1 MLLNHLELKVKDL
14 QKALETVDLKQRMEM
29 TKKALDEEL
38 QIFKLQGRIKN
49 LLNKETPPALSSSD
63 KFKPQ
68 LHNYKREEIQEY
80 RQKMEKK
87 NLPEYVK
94 TEAEKQ
100 IFRLEKMHTES
111 SEASMVRN
119 YLDWLF
125 DLPWNNWSEDRLN
138 LKMAQKILDERSL

>member
-29 TKKALDEEL
+29 TKKVLDEEL

-87 NLPEYVK
+87 K
-94 TEAEKQ
+94 
-100 IFRLEKMHTES
+100 S
-111 SEASMVRN
+111 SGVC
-119 YLDWLF
+119 
-125 DLPWNNWSEDRLN
+125 EDRSRKTN
-138 LKMAQKILDERSL
+138 FSFRENAYREFRSLYGEKLFGLAF